1 MPLYEVQTCVST
13 CVYTGQCPVRWT
25 LLHSLNAPNQTT
37 NMEIPQKAARTYAN
51 IDEKCNDEEDFVDMQ
66 NQNGIV
72 PKYKRYSKS
81 IFCSSSVFDNVS

>member
-1 MPLYEVQTCVST
+1 
-13 CVYTGQCPVRWT
+13 
-25 LLHSLNAPNQTT
+25 
-37 NMEIPQKAARTYAN
+37 MEIPQKAARTYAN

-72 PKYKRYSKS
+72 PKYKRYSKN